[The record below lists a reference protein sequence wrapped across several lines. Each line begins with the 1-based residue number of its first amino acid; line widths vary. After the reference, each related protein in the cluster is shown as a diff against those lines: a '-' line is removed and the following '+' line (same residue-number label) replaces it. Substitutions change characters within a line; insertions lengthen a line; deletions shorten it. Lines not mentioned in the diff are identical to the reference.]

1 MLPKLD
7 VPIFETKLISNDQV
21 VRFRPFLVKEQKLF
35 LMTNETNDAKE
46 MIKTVKQ
53 VLKNCILDE
62 IDIDNL
68 ATFDLEYLF
77 LNLRARSV
85 SEVSNLKFTCNNL
98 VKDAEAEDGEK
109 KCGTTVEINV
119 NLLEVECQKNP
130 EHTNKVELTN
140 KVGIIM
146 KYPTFN
152 SINLDDLNSENIDK
166 IVDVIISCIDYI
178 YDDNQV
184 YYAKDT
190 PEKELVEFVENLK
203 QSDLEKVSKFFNT
216 LPKIKKDLDFDCKKC
231 GYHETIN
238 LEGMQSFFA

>member
-1 MLPKLD
+1 MALPKIA
-7 VPIFETKLISNDQV
+7 VA
-21 VRFRPFLVKEQKLF
+21 RFGLELPSSSKRIQYRPFLVKEEKVL
-35 LMTNETNDAKE
+35 LMAAQSDDSLA
-46 MIKTVKQ
+46 MIEAVKD
-53 VLKNCILDE
+53 VINACTDDVDVNVIPY
-62 IDIDNL
+62 
-68 ATFDLEYLF
+68 FDLEYLF

-109 KCGTTVEINV
+109 KCGSTVEIDV
-119 NLLEVECQKNP
+119 NLLDVDCQKNP

-178 YDDNQV
+178 YDENNLMVGAGTWLLTGDVLTGEFAYTGNQTQFSFTSIF
-184 YYAKDT
+184 DT
-190 PEKELVEFVENLK
+190 KTGIVSSGTWGFNPNVTGLATFTMTK
-203 QSDLEKVSKFFNT
+203 Q
-216 LPKIKKDLDFDCKKC
+216 
-231 GYHETIN
+231 
-238 LEGMQSFFA
+238 